1 MGHFTWMLQ
10 DTLTQS
16 LQICKVSRQ
25 LMESLEDDKKIIE
38 KIPTLRH
45 QVGAFEQVLINNN
58 AAAKYDSRLSL
69 SFFPVQFS

>member
-1 MGHFTWMLQ
+1 
-10 DTLTQS
+10 
-16 LQICKVSRQ
+16 
-25 LMESLEDDKKIIE
+25 MESLEDDKKIIE